1 MGQGLAKGL
10 AEEFHPEVGLEWT
23 SSQELQT
30 VDSCWKEVSVSLWV
44 TAIGWVGQGIVRGP

>member
-1 MGQGLAKGL
+1 MKGL

-44 TAIGWVGQGIVRGP
+44 TAIGWVGQGTVRGP